1 MTFCKFWIV
10 DLTYLIAEQL
20 NWSHTQFVRVNF
32 VRVNFTVTDD
42 TIISRIGLLT
52 TRWLKMKKIMAW
64 VILAKEIWTKQI
76 KKPTFGNL
84 EKLMNVELLEKV
96 ANIIVK
102 MVQLKWWFVTSWW
115 QIGEIR
121 PSQSEAH
128 PLVLLKQSN
137 ISEAII
143 RWCYENVAHGG
154 RGMT

>member
-1 MTFCKFWIV
+1 M

-52 TRWLKMKKIMAW
+52 TRGLKMKKIMAW

-102 MVQLKWWFVTSWW
+102 MVQLK
-115 QIGEIR
+115 
-121 PSQSEAH
+121 
-128 PLVLLKQSN
+128 
-137 ISEAII
+137 
-143 RWCYENVAHGG
+143 
-154 RGMT
+154 